1 MSQFDS
7 GELGDRRPAD
17 ARARLD
23 WSTPTNLPPGTYTYF
38 CRIHPFM
45 RGAFR
50 GGRLSVPDTSRGR
63 RVSRTGKIVV
73 GVVGALVVVGV
84 GAWWFVFR
92 DTAAPKARVDA
103 VAANRAAGAESR
115 CLTGRNVDRQGRGLG
130 LRGIPHPGAVRGRH
144 READCDRAHAEGEGH
159 DERLGPH
166 GRVRADRRRSHRAHE
181 RPGSTRLAIRERGL
195 ETGRFPETTF
205 TLTAPITLP
214 STPVKGTSYRVTATG
229 DLALHGVT
237 RSVQV
242 ALEAKWNGSTIAVAG
257 SAPIVLGDYGMA
269 SIKIPG
275 FIETDD
281 RGTLELQLLFVP
293 A

>member
-1 MSQFDS
+1 M
-7 GELGDRRPAD
+7 
-17 ARARLD
+17 
-23 WSTPTNLPPGTYTYF
+23 
-38 CRIHPFM
+38 
-45 RGAFR
+45 
-50 GGRLSVPDTSRGR
+50 
-63 RVSRTGKIVV
+63 SRTSKILA
-73 GVVGALVVVGV
+73 GVVVALVVAGV
-84 GAWWFVFR
+84 GAWWFVLR

-103 VAANRAAGAESR
+103 VATNAPAGVESR
-115 CLTGRNVDRQGRGLG
+115 SSPDGTWTVKTADSVFVGYRIQELFAAATVKRTATGRTPKVRGTMSVSGRTIPSAQVAADLTGLTSDQ
-130 LRGIPHPGAVRGRH
+130 A
-144 READCDRAHAEGEGH
+144 
-159 DERLGPH
+159 
-166 GRVRADRRRSHRAHE
+166 RRDS
-181 RPGSTRLAIRERGL
+181 AIRERGL
-195 ETGRFPETTF
+195 ETGRFPEATF

-257 SAPIVLGDYGMA
+257 SAPVALGDYAMA
-269 SIKIPG
+269 AIKIPG

>member
-1 MSQFDS
+1 
-7 GELGDRRPAD
+7 
-17 ARARLD
+17 
-23 WSTPTNLPPGTYTYF
+23 
-38 CRIHPFM
+38 
-45 RGAFR
+45 
-50 GGRLSVPDTSRGR
+50 
-63 RVSRTGKIVV
+63 VSRTGKIVV
-73 GVVGALVVVGV
+73 GAVGALVVVGV
-84 GAWWFVFR
+84 GAWWFVLR

-103 VAANRAAGAESR
+103 VAANAPAGAESR
-115 CLTGRNVDRQGRGLG
+115 SSPDGTWTVKAADSVFVGYRIQELFAAATVKRTATGRTPKVKGTMSVSGGTVASAQIAADLTGLTSDQ
-130 LRGIPHPGAVRGRH
+130 A
-144 READCDRAHAEGEGH
+144 
-159 DERLGPH
+159 
-166 GRVRADRRRSHRAHE
+166 RRDS
-181 RPGSTRLAIRERGL
+181 AIRERGL

-214 STPVKGTSYRVTATG
+214 SAPVKGTSYRVTATG

-281 RGTLELQLLFVP
+281 HGTLELQLLFVP